1 MLMIKPEVIEF
12 CEDHKISIRK
22 FLQENYSIIPSNST
36 KRYRIRHKE
45 IAGFANLIPV
55 SMFFAYRYPELVA
68 SGKLVVVEDDYHK
81 YNVYIN
87 PRIIGESLEL
97 QELEDELK
105 NLDEDLAEDLVQIN
119 LLLRKIADLKENVSI
134 INHFH
139 GENENAKALNLYQKG
154 KDLGLT
160 RTKKRLEN
168 N

>member
-12 CEDHKISIRK
+12 CEDYKISIRK

-81 YNVYIN
+81 FNVYIN

-97 QELEDELK
+97 QELEDQLNTLYEDTVD
-105 NLDEDLAEDLVQIN
+105 NLIQIN
-119 LLLRKIADLKENVSI
+119 LLLRKIAELKENVTL

-139 GENENAKALNLYQKG
+139 GIDEEIKAQSLFQKG
-154 KDLGLT
+154 RDLGLT
-160 RTKKRLEN
+160 RERKKT
-168 N
+168 

>member
-1 MLMIKPEVIEF
+1 MIKPEVIEF

-68 SGKLVVVEDDYHK
+68 SGKLVAVEDDYHK
-81 YNVYIN
+81 FNVYIN

-97 QELEDELK
+97 QELEDQL
-105 NLDEDLAEDLVQIN
+105 NTLDEDTVDNLIQIN
-119 LLLRKIADLKENVSI
+119 LLLRKIAELKENI
-134 INHFH
+134 TLINHFH
-139 GENENAKALNLYQKG
+139 GIDEEIKAQSLFQKG
-154 KDLGLT
+154 RDLGLT
-160 RTKKRLEN
+160 RERKKT
-168 N
+168 

>member
-81 YNVYIN
+81 FNVYIN

-97 QELEDELK
+97 QELEDQLNTLYEDTVD
-105 NLDEDLAEDLVQIN
+105 NLIQIN
-119 LLLRKIADLKENVSI
+119 LLLRKIAELKENVTL

-139 GENENAKALNLYQKG
+139 GIDEEIKAQSLFQKG
-154 KDLGLT
+154 RDLGLT
-160 RTKKRLEN
+160 RERKKT
-168 N
+168 

>member
-1 MLMIKPEVIEF
+1 MIKPEVIEF

-81 YNVYIN
+81 FNVYIN

-97 QELEDELK
+97 QELEDQLNTLYEDTVD
-105 NLDEDLAEDLVQIN
+105 NLIQIN
-119 LLLRKIADLKENVSI
+119 LLLRKIAELKENVTL

-139 GENENAKALNLYQKG
+139 GIDEEIKAQSLFQKG
-154 KDLGLT
+154 RDLGLT
-160 RTKKRLEN
+160 RERKKT
-168 N
+168 

>member
-12 CEDHKISIRK
+12 CEDYRISIRK

-81 YNVYIN
+81 FNVYIN

-97 QELEDELK
+97 QELEDQLNTLYEDTVD
-105 NLDEDLAEDLVQIN
+105 NLIQIN
-119 LLLRKIADLKENVSI
+119 LLLRKIAELKENVTL

-139 GENENAKALNLYQKG
+139 GIDEEIKAQSLFQKCR
-154 KDLGLT
+154 DLGLT
-160 RTKKRLEN
+160 RERKKT
-168 N
+168 

>member
-1 MLMIKPEVIEF
+1 MIKPEVIEF

-68 SGKLVVVEDDYHK
+68 SGKLVAVEDDYHK
-81 YNVYIN
+81 FNVYIN

-97 QELEDELK
+97 QELEDQLNTLYEDTVD
-105 NLDEDLAEDLVQIN
+105 NLIQIN
-119 LLLRKIADLKENVSI
+119 LLLRKIAELKENVTL

-139 GENENAKALNLYQKG
+139 GIDEEIKAQSLFQKG
-154 KDLGLT
+154 RDLGLT
-160 RTKKRLEN
+160 RERKKT
-168 N
+168 

>member
-1 MLMIKPEVIEF
+1 MIKPEVIEF

-81 YNVYIN
+81 FNVYIN

-97 QELEDELK
+97 QELEDQL
-105 NLDEDLAEDLVQIN
+105 NTLDEDTVDNLIQIN
-119 LLLRKIADLKENVSI
+119 LLLRKIAELKENVTL

-139 GENENAKALNLYQKG
+139 GIDEEIKAQSLFQKG
-154 KDLGLT
+154 RDLGLT
-160 RTKKRLEN
+160 RERKKT
-168 N
+168 

>member
-1 MLMIKPEVIEF
+1 MIKPEVIEF

-68 SGKLVVVEDDYHK
+68 SGKLVAVEDDYHK
-81 YNVYIN
+81 FNVYIN

-97 QELEDELK
+97 QELEDQL
-105 NLDEDLAEDLVQIN
+105 NTLDEDTADNLIQIN
-119 LLLRKIADLKENVSI
+119 LLLRKIAELKENI
-134 INHFH
+134 TLINHFH
-139 GENENAKALNLYQKG
+139 GIDEEIKAQSLFQKG
-154 KDLGLT
+154 RDLGLT
-160 RTKKRLEN
+160 RERKKT
-168 N
+168 

>member
-68 SGKLVVVEDDYHK
+68 SGKLVAVEDDYHK
-81 YNVYIN
+81 FNVYIN

-97 QELEDELK
+97 QELEDQL
-105 NLDEDLAEDLVQIN
+105 NTLDEDTVDNLIQIN
-119 LLLRKIADLKENVSI
+119 LLLRKIAELKENI
-134 INHFH
+134 TLINHFH
-139 GENENAKALNLYQKG
+139 GIDEEIKAQSLFQKG
-154 KDLGLT
+154 RDLGLT
-160 RTKKRLEN
+160 RKRKKT
-168 N
+168 

>member
-12 CEDHKISIRK
+12 CEDYKISIRK
-22 FLQENYSIIPSNST
+22 FLQENYSIIPSSST

-81 YNVYIN
+81 FNVYIN

-97 QELEDELK
+97 QELEDQLNTLYEDTVD
-105 NLDEDLAEDLVQIN
+105 NLIQIN
-119 LLLRKIADLKENVSI
+119 LLLRKIAELKENI
-134 INHFH
+134 TLINHFH
-139 GENENAKALNLYQKG
+139 GIDEEIKAQSLFQKG
-154 KDLGLT
+154 RDLGLT
-160 RTKKRLEN
+160 RERKKT
-168 N
+168 

>member
-1 MLMIKPEVIEF
+1 MIKPEVIEF

-68 SGKLVVVEDDYHK
+68 SGKLVAVEDDYHK
-81 YNVYIN
+81 FNVYIN

-97 QELEDELK
+97 QELEDQLNTLYEDTVD
-105 NLDEDLAEDLVQIN
+105 NLIQIN
-119 LLLRKIADLKENVSI
+119 LLLRKIAELKENI
-134 INHFH
+134 TLINHFH
-139 GENENAKALNLYQKG
+139 GIDEEIKAQSLFQKG
-154 KDLGLT
+154 RDLGLT
-160 RTKKRLEN
+160 RERKKT
-168 N
+168 

>member
-1 MLMIKPEVIEF
+1 MIKPEVIEF
-12 CEDHKISIRK
+12 CEDYKISIRK
-22 FLQENYSIIPSNST
+22 FLQENYSIITSSST

-81 YNVYIN
+81 FNVYIN

-97 QELEDELK
+97 QELEDQLNTLYEDTVD
-105 NLDEDLAEDLVQIN
+105 NLIQIN
-119 LLLRKIADLKENVSI
+119 LLLRKIAELKENVTL

-139 GENENAKALNLYQKG
+139 GIDEEIKAQSLFQKG
-154 KDLGLT
+154 RDLGLT
-160 RTKKRLEN
+160 RERKKTWK
-168 N
+168 

>member
-1 MLMIKPEVIEF
+1 MIKPEVIEF
-12 CEDHKISIRK
+12 CDFHKISIKK
-22 FLQENYSIIPSNST
+22 FLQENYSIIPSSSP

-55 SMFFAYRYPELVA
+55 SMFFAYRYRELVG
-68 SGKLVVVEDDYHK
+68 SGKLVIVEDDYHK

-97 QELEDELK
+97 QELEEELK
-105 NLDEDLAEDLVQIN
+105 DLNKDLAEDLIQIN

-139 GENENAKALNLYQKG
+139 GEDENARALSLFQKG
-154 KDLGLT
+154 RDLGLT
-160 RTKKRLEN
+160 RTRKGLEN
-168 N
+168 Y